1 MHNTRMQEPSRCKK
15 SSTCGGSPSHHH
27 RTALNF
33 STVVSPSSSSVSSY
47 EQHYHL
53 RHQSYQPW
61 LLVADG
67 AREAEHPCNKAR
79 CSAAVQLHVVD
90 DEDGKP
96 LSAIKVKS
104 HDSSASNG
112 SVECRSRFK
121 ELSAENLKVLCSALE
136 KEVPW
141 QAEIVPEIAS
151 TVLQCRSGM
160 ARRREAAVS
169 SSRPSSTQACAKEDT
184 WMLFHGGDAE
194 GKSRVARELARL
206 VFGSRKSFVSIGGSR
221 TTASSPACWSD
232 GSSEQ
237 QRKRPRLTEASN
249 HGCRHES
256 LYEAVRD
263 NPHRVI
269 LVQDVEQGG
278 CWRCQRDILEAIQ
291 SGLVRSRAG
300 DDDAA
305 LGDAIV
311 VLSCQS
317 LDAWST
323 TSSPL
328 TTKKAK
334 AESKEEPEEEESA
347 GDHRRKEAITA
358 AAASPS
364 SSLCF
369 DLNMDVENHD
379 TESCFTDA
387 SLLKAVDRTFFFR
400 RPDESSD

>member
-1 MHNTRMQEPSRCKK
+1 
-15 SSTCGGSPSHHH
+15 
-27 RTALNF
+27 
-33 STVVSPSSSSVSSY
+33 
-47 EQHYHL
+47 
-53 RHQSYQPW
+53 
-61 LLVADG
+61 
-67 AREAEHPCNKAR
+67 
-79 CSAAVQLHVVD
+79 
-90 DEDGKP
+90 
-96 LSAIKVKS
+96 
-104 HDSSASNG
+104 
-112 SVECRSRFK
+112 
-121 ELSAENLKVLCSALE
+121 
-136 KEVPW
+136 
-141 QAEIVPEIAS
+141 
-151 TVLQCRSGM
+151 
-160 ARRREAAVS
+160 
-169 SSRPSSTQACAKEDT
+169 
-184 WMLFHGGDAE
+184 MLFHGGDAE

-232 GSSEQ
+232 GCSEQ

>member
-1 MHNTRMQEPSRCKK
+1 MQEPSRCKK
-15 SSTCGGSPSHHH
+15 SSTCGGSPSHPH

-33 STVVSPSSSSVSSY
+33 STVVSPSSSSISSY

-53 RHQSYQPW
+53 HQPYQPW
-61 LLVADG
+61 LVVAD
-67 AREAEHPCNKAR
+67 AHEAKHPCNKAR
-79 CSAAVQLHVVD
+79 CAAVQLHVVD
-90 DEDGKP
+90 DEDVKL

-151 TVLQCRSGM
+151 TVLRCRSGM
-160 ARRREAAVS
+160 VRRRDADAS
-169 SSRPSSTQACAKEDT
+169 SSRQACAKEDT

-194 GKSRVARELARL
+194 GKARVAMELAHL
-206 VFGSRKSFVSIGGSR
+206 VFGSRKSFVSISG
-221 TTASSPACWSD
+221 TTASSPARSGD
-232 GSSEQ
+232 SSEE
-237 QRKRPRLTEASN
+237 QRKRPRWTEVSN
-249 HGCRHES
+249 HGCHES

-269 LVQDVEQGG
+269 LVEDVEQGG
-278 CWRCQRDILEAIQ
+278 WRCQRDILEAIQ
-291 SGLVRSRAG
+291 SGLVRSHAG
-300 DDDAA
+300 GDEAA

-317 LDAWST
+317 FDAWST
-323 TSSPL
+323 TSSPP

-334 AESKEEPEEEESA
+334 AESEEEPKEEEST
-347 GDHRRKEAITA
+347 GDDHHRKEAITT

-364 SSLCF
+364 SSPCF
-369 DLNMDVENHD
+369 DLNMDVEND
-379 TESCFTDA
+379 DLESCFTDA
-387 SLLKAVDRTFFFR
+387 NLLKAVDRTFFFR
-400 RPDESSD
+400 RPVESSD

>member
-1 MHNTRMQEPSRCKK
+1 MCIMQDPSRCKK

-33 STVVSPSSSSVSSY
+33 STVVSPSSSVSSY

-53 RHQSYQPW
+53 HQPYQPW
-61 LLVADG
+61 LVVAD
-67 AREAEHPCNKAR
+67 AHKANHPCSKAR
-79 CSAAVQLHVVD
+79 CTAVQLHVD
-90 DEDGKP
+90 DEDVKL

-151 TVLQCRSGM
+151 TVLRCRSGM
-160 ARRREAAVS
+160 ARRRDAAVS
-169 SSRPSSTQACAKEDT
+169 SSRPACAKEDT
-184 WMLFHGGDAE
+184 WILFHGSDAE
-194 GKSRVARELARL
+194 GKARVARELARL
-206 VFGSRKSFVSIGGSR
+206 VFGSRKSFVSIGGSG
-221 TTASSPACWSD
+221 TTAQSPARSD
-232 GSSEQ
+232 DSSEQ
-237 QRKRPRLTEASN
+237 QRKRPRLTEAIDY
-249 HGCRHES
+249 GCHES

-269 LVQDVEQGG
+269 LVEDVEQGG
-278 CWRCQRDILEAIQ
+278 WRCQRDILEAIQ
-291 SGLVRSRAG
+291 SGLVRSHAG
-300 DDDAA
+300 GDEAA

-311 VLSCQS
+311 VLSCRS
-317 LDAWST
+317 FDAWST
-323 TSSPL
+323 TSSPP

-334 AESKEEPEEEESA
+334 AKSEEEPKEEEST
-347 GDHRRKEAITA
+347 GDHHGKEAVTA
-358 AAASPS
+358 AAASPLS
-364 SSLCF
+364 SSCF
-369 DLNMDVENHD
+369 DLNMDVGND
-379 TESCFTDA
+379 DLESCLSDA